1 MKKVFKNIVLIL
13 SMFIFTQNILA
24 NEQIDLKEHFLK
36 KIDKI
41 VLVVESDTL
50 SKSQRNNEIINIL
63 EPTFDFELMAK
74 LSLGK
79 IWKTISN
86 ENKKRFVKLYVQRM
100 KDSYSSKVDGYGG
113 EKVEVTKINQI
124 KSNRIA
130 LITDLVSD
138 DKTLEII
145 YKFYKPKKAKLDKDL
160 WLIYDA
166 EISGVSILKT
176 DKAQFREFLKTK
188 SISELMDAFSKKS

>member
-1 MKKVFKNIVLIL
+1 MNKVIKGILLIL
-13 SMFIFTQNILA
+13 FIFTQSFMA
-24 NEQIDLKEHFLK
+24 DEQTDLKDHFLN
-36 KIDKI
+36 KIDNI
-41 VLVVESDTL
+41 VEVVQNTTL
-50 SKSQRNNEIINIL
+50 SKSQRNDEIINIL

-79 IWKTISN
+79 TWKTLSD
-86 ENKKRFVKLYVQRM
+86 ENQKRFVKLYVERM
-100 KDSYSSKVDGYGG
+100 KLSYSSKLDGYNG
-113 EKVEVTKINQI
+113 EKVEVKKVKHI
-124 KSNRIA
+124 KKNRIA
-130 LITDLVSD
+130 LITDLAGEEDNLKIV
-138 DKTLEII
+138 
-145 YKFYKPKKAKLDKDL
+145 YKFYKPKKPKLDKDS